1 LKYKKLCCNNCN
13 SIRIKKRGLRKTQNR
28 GKIQRYFCHN
38 CKRSFVIDDGFF
50 RMRNHQNKITLYID
64 LFYRGVSTRKIQE
77 HLKAFYPHNSTNV
90 SVYNWII
97 KYSNMISSFT
107 DKLKLN
113 SSPNAM
119 IDEMEYKRRKDNHK
133 SGTVVNWFI
142 DAIDTETR
150 FMIASTFA
158 PNRGNEAIKEVV
170 KGMRFKKQKARLKE
184 LQQTVLM
191 FMMKL

>member
-1 LKYKKLCCNNCN
+1 
-13 SIRIKKRGLRKTQNR
+13 
-28 GKIQRYFCHN
+28 
-38 CKRSFVIDDGFF
+38 
-50 RMRNHQNKITLYID
+50 
-64 LFYRGVSTRKIQE
+64 
-77 HLKAFYPHNSTNV
+77 
-90 SVYNWII
+90 
-97 KYSNMISSFT
+97 MISSFT